1 MRTLTR
7 SIACLLVSVALP
19 SLAAA
24 QSTATPASSLSI
36 GVKGGV
42 ALGTIETDDE
52 LDLEHRRGITAG
64 LSLMKALS
72 SSLGLGAEVLWTQRG
87 TREVGTGVTMELDYL
102 DVPLLVR
109 VGSSSTNTT
118 RFHVFT
124 GPQAGLRLRA
134 RLEGGPTARDL
145 KNEIRPFELA
155 WTAGVGVEMR
165 GWTLDAR
172 YTLGLTN
179 VDDSSAFDE
188 FTNRTISMMIGYRL
202 R

>member
-1 MRTLTR
+1 MRAPEGRTGLRRGPIGAHHRINMRTFTR
-7 SIACLLVSVALP
+7 SIACLLVSAALP

-24 QSTATPASSLSI
+24 QSTTTPASSVSI
-36 GVKGGV
+36 GIKGGI

-52 LDLEHRRGITAG
+52 LNIEHRRGT
-64 LSLMKALS
+64 K
-72 SSLGLGAEVLWTQRG
+72 
-87 TREVGTGVTMELDYL
+87 EVGTGVTMELDDL

-109 VGSSSTNTT
+109 VGSSSANDT

-145 KNEIRPFELA
+145 KNETHPFELA
-155 WTAGVGVEMR
+155 WTAGVGIEMR
-165 GWTLDAR
+165 GWTLDGR

-188 FTNRTISMMIGYRL
+188 FTNRTISVMIGYRL

>member
-1 MRTLTR
+1 MRTLLR
-7 SIACLLVSVALP
+7 PLAFLLLSAFLP

-24 QSTATPASSLSI
+24 QSTSTPGSSLSI
-36 GVKGGV
+36 GVKGGL

-52 LDLEHRRGITAG
+52 LNLEHRRGITAG
-64 LSLMKALS
+64 LSLMKDLS
-72 SSLGLGAEVLWTQRG
+72 SSVGLGAEVLWTQRG

-102 DVPLLVR
+102 DVPVLVR
-109 VGSSSTNTT
+109 VGSSSGNGT

-145 KNEIRPFELA
+145 KNEIHPFELA
-155 WTAGVGVEMR
+155 WTAGAGVEVR
-165 GWTLDAR
+165 GVTLDAR

-188 FTNRTISMMIGYRL
+188 FTNRTISVMIGYRL